1 MHALL
6 LLLACPKQASV
17 EPVPLPSP
25 SLLDARPTVGPAA
38 DFTPPQPQVF
48 TLDNGATVWFMET
61 PGLPLVSVRMVVR
74 GGRDMDPADQPGLT
88 AFSNA
93 MLTHGAG
100 DLDASAFAAEV
111 EQQALSLHA
120 STGQATTWLSLEATT
135 ETLGSGLDLLFMA
148 VTQPTFDADEVER
161 VRDQR
166 LGDIA
171 QSLDTPATVASWVG
185 DRVYFGAEHPL
196 AHNTSG
202 TAASL
207 ESLDA
212 AQLKASWQQR
222 MAPER
227 TTFVICGDLVNGDGD
242 ADLLKSSLNAHF
254 GDWTPSEL
262 APLPEHPAPTGAAGY
277 YLVDNPGS
285 SQSILR
291 VTLPGWQS
299 DDPAYVPAELGS
311 IVLGGTFTS
320 RLNRL
325 LREEKGYTY
334 GARAGL
340 GDGPGYGRMITY
352 SAVRGDVTGLAL
364 VDMMGELERISAGI
378 DAAELKKAQGAK
390 RSDTVSV
397 FETRSGMA
405 SAFADLAAMQ
415 QSPDTLAQELSA
427 SQSASVESVNAALAG
442 IDPSAAIVV
451 VVGDLSVIQPQL
463 AEVLPDVTWT
473 VVEP

>member
-48 TLDNGATVWFMET
+48 TLDNGATVWLLEN
-61 PGLPLVSVRMVVR
+61 PGLPLISLRMVVR

-120 STGQATTWLSLEATT
+120 STGQATTWLSLEATSD
-135 ETLGSGLDLLFMA
+135 TLDRGLELLSLA
-148 VTQPTFDADEVER
+148 VTAPSFDAAEVDR

-166 LGDIA
+166 VGDIA

-185 DRVYFGAEHPL
+185 DRLYFGEGHPL

-207 ESLDA
+207 EALDA
-212 AQLKASWQQR
+212 EQLKASWQQR

-227 TTFVICGDLVNGDGD
+227 ATFVVSGDID
-242 ADLLKSSLNAHF
+242 AESLKSALNAHF
-254 GDWTPSEL
+254 GDWAASAL
-262 APLPEHPAPTGAAGY
+262 APLPEHPAPSGAAGY

-291 VTLPGWQS
+291 VTLPGWRS

-364 VDMMGELERISAGI
+364 VDMMGELDRISTGI

-397 FETRSGMA
+397 FETRAGMA
-405 SAFADLAAMQ
+405 SAYADLAAMEQ
-415 QSPDTLAQELSA
+415 GPDTLAQELSA
-427 SQSASVESVNAALAG
+427 SESASVESVNAALAG

-463 AEVLPDVTWT
+463 AEVLPDVEWT
-473 VVEP
+473 VVDKQ